1 MPKNYLS
8 NVDREYSDFIK
19 SQLDRME
26 RETTEGIAESQAVRG
41 VAGTPAGEAGIQEG
55 LQPIREAKIAVPLE
69 LSREQYKHRLGVE
82 EQKRIEEEARD
93 VRALGRGHE
102 VEMTER
108 TIRAQKESQERAIE
122 AAAEAAEL
130 QREWEEEMAEE
141 EEGGLMGAI
150 YGALGIGAGK
160 VAGTLT
166 GGAANWLSNTIG
178 LDQYDPFEKLLQ
190 ALKADETLTVPDGKI
205 IDFGAGVGKT
215 GARYSPKMSTEN
227 NGGFWTVKRGGE

>member
-108 TIRAQKESQERAIE
+108 NIRAQKESQERAIE

-150 YGALGIGAGK
+150 YGALGIA
-160 VAGTLT
+160 AGTLT
-166 GGAANWLSNTIG
+166 GGAANLLLSTIG
-178 LDQYDPFEKLLQ
+178 LAQYDPFEKLLQ

-205 IDFGAGVGKT
+205 IDFGAGAGKT